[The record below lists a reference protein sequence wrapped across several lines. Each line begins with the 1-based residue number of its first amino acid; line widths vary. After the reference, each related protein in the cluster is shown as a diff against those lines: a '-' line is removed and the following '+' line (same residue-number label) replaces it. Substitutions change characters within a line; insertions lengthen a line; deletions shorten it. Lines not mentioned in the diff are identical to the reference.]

1 MDYTS
6 KEKLEKA
13 KEFDKFKTKV
23 LKYVLYKKRTESEV
37 REKFSEANENDLEDV
52 IEFLKEYNYI
62 NDEEYIERSIAE
74 FKALKNISIKEVS
87 YKLIQKGIDKNLLE
101 NYISSH
107 YEELLDFEINS
118 AKKILEKKSK
128 NMEIKDIKDYLYKK
142 GYKSE
147 SINGAIEEFEN

>member
-1 MDYTS
+1 MDYAS

-13 KEFDKFKTKV
+13 KEYDKFKTKV

-37 REKFSEANENDLEDV
+37 REKFADADENTLEDV

-74 FKALKNISIKEVS
+74 FKALKNISIKEIS
-87 YKLIQKGIDKNLLE
+87 YKLLKKGIEKNLLE

-107 YEELLDFEINS
+107 YDELLNYEINS
-118 AKKILEKKSK
+118 AKNIFDKKSK
-128 NMEIKDIKDYLYKK
+128 NMELKDIKNFLYKK

-147 SINGAIEEFEN
+147 SINIAEEEFES